1 MSSESREHKRRP
13 LRLQLNYRDATGG
26 NFLYEYSQ
34 NISKGGIFI
43 ETDSPLPTGSSLVVR
58 FQDPASD
65 SPLDVEGEVVW
76 VNEFEAGGDNP
87 NPGMGIQ
94 WTNVDDAA
102 HDTIAAVVK
111 AIAIL
116 PE

>member
-1 MSSESREHKRRP
+1 MRDHREHRRAP
-13 LRLQLNYRDATGG
+13 IRLQLNYRDATGG
-26 NFLYEYSQ
+26 NFLFEYSR

-43 ETDSPLPTGSSLVVR
+43 ETPHPLPSGALLVMR
-58 FQDPASD
+58 FQVPGTDQVIEVD
-65 SPLDVEGEVVW
+65 GEVVW
-76 VNEFEAGGDNP
+76 VNPFRDGDENP

-94 WTNVDDAA
+94 FRNLNEDH
-102 HDTIAAVVK
+102 HDIIAGIVK

>member
-1 MSSESREHKRRP
+1 MSSESREHKRQP

-43 ETDSPLPTGSSLVVR
+43 GTDTPLPAGASLVVR
-58 FQDPASD
+58 FQNPKSD
-65 SPLDVEGEVVW
+65 TPLEVEGEVVW
-76 VNEFEAGGDNP
+76 VNEYKEGDDNP

-94 WTNVDDAA
+94 WRNVDGEV
-102 HDTIAAVVK
+102 HDTIADIVK